1 MTDETELT
9 SQHHQ
14 LHNALDYQTQF
25 EVAKIEQDRE
35 EQRHNER
42 AEREKER
49 IALETERER
58 ERLERVKERE
68 KLEADLIEKKIKREK
83 TFRMSEKTVQDTI
96 GVKIMT
102 IVALIY
108 LPSTFVAVSFT
119 AISPKLAHILTLR
132 GFCLD
137 FFTSRYHKI
146 QN

>member
-1 MTDETELT
+1 LTDETELT

-49 IALETERER
+49 IALEIERE
-58 ERLERVKERE
+58 KERE

>member
-49 IALETERER
+49 IALEIERE
-58 ERLERVKERE
+58 KERE